1 MNIFRPIYEY
11 GVGLIIKDGIEFF
24 RTKKSI
30 KRFNSKEILSRF
42 ITHKSEYVK
51 DSQNS
56 ERYLDIKYTAFLPHP
71 GTEIS
76 VFRTSGVNSNLIG
89 ELGKAVAKLR
99 SRKLI
104 GRADLK
110 IKDISELRPEQ
121 TTSDKQLGIKAG
133 PLPFSHSNILN
144 FPDLNDTPQY
154 KAQQKFYALKMV
166 SVAGKLIIA

>member
-1 MNIFRPIYEY
+1 MNIIRPISEY
-11 GVGLIIKDGIEFF
+11 GIGLIIKDGIEFF

-30 KRFNSKEILSRF
+30 KRFNSEEILSRF

-51 DSQNS
+51 DSQNA
-56 ERYLDIKYTAFLPHP
+56 EKYLDLKYTAFLPHP

-76 VFRTSGVNSNLIG
+76 VFRTLGINLNLIG
-89 ELGKAVAKLR
+89 RLGKTVAKLR

-104 GRADLK
+104 GRAELK
-110 IKDISELRPEQ
+110 IKDISELRPKE
-121 TTSDKQLGIKAG
+121 TTSDKQLEIKAG

-154 KAQQKFYALKMV
+154 KAQQKLYALKMA
-166 SVAGKLIIA
+166 SVAGKLIKA